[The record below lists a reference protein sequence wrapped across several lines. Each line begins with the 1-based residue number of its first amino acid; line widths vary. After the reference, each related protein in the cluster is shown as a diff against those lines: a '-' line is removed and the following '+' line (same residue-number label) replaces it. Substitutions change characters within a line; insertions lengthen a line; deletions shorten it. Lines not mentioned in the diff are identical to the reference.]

1 MVYKHLGENERFVIE
16 LMLSKGSSRVEI
28 AKLLGYCRQTIK
40 REIDRNSDKDGIY
53 RAQRAQDLSV
63 VRREYPKQE
72 SKLSKLTDE
81 NMKLIADM
89 LRERSSPRSNK

>member
-1 MVYKHLGENERFVIE
+1 MAYKHLGENERFVIE
-16 LMLSKGSSRVEI
+16 LMLSKGTSKSESTY
-28 AKLLGYCRQTIK
+28 K
-40 REIDRNSDKDGIY
+40 
-53 RAQRAQDLSV
+53 AQRAHDISV

-89 LRERSSPRSNK
+89 LRERSSP

>member
-1 MVYKHLGENERFVIE
+1 MAYKHLGENERFVIE
-16 LMLSKGSSRVEI
+16 LMLSKGTSKSEI
-28 AKLLGYCRQTIK
+28 AKLLGYCRQTIT
-40 REIDRNSDKDGIY
+40 REIARNRDKDGIY
-53 RAQRAQDLSV
+53 RAQRAHDISV

>member
-1 MVYKHLGENERFVIE
+1 MAYKHLGENERFVIE
-16 LMLSKGSSRVEI
+16 LMLSKGTSKSEI
-28 AKLLGYCRQTIK
+28 AKFLGYCRQTIM
-40 REIDRNSDKDGIY
+40 REIARSSDKDGTY
-53 RAQRAQDLSV
+53 KAQRAHDISV

-89 LRERSSPRSNK
+89 LRERSSP